1 MFDAIEFSTIDPLEI
16 LIKMEERAAL
26 MAALSKEEG
35 RKIVAEALNRLRS
48 SNWSNW
54 KEVVRISRWARK
66 KLLEMEG
73 LD

>member
-16 LIKMEERAAL
+16 LIKMEERAAIR
-26 MAALSKEEG
+26 AALSKEEG

-48 SNWSNW
+48 SNW